1 MHTTSPL
8 YALSG
13 HIRNGLYFLLFLSSL
28 PILVLIFY
36 ISHPPEGNRMLTPVW
51 LEVKGISD
59 LGAIP
64 QPPSVS

>member
-13 HIRNGLYFLLFLSSL
+13 HIRNALYFLLFLSSL

-36 ISHPPEGNRMLTPVW
+36 IFHPPEGNCMLTPVW

-59 LGAIP
+59 QGAVP
-64 QPPSVS
+64 QPPSIS